1 MEKLSAEE
9 IVEEINSGATELD
22 LEVTQRNKHIIPLLI
37 FIFRIA
43 DNGIGAEGCKTISKA
58 LKASTSLT
66 KLNLAL
72 MQQDKHIQFYIF
84 NNKQ

>member
-1 MEKLSAEE
+1 MEKLSVEE
-9 IVEEINSGATELD
+9 IVEEINNGATELD
-22 LEVTQRNKHIIPLLI
+22 LEVTQHNKHILPLLI

-43 DNGIGAEGCKTISKA
+43 YNEIGAEGCKTISKA

-72 MQQDKHIQFYIF
+72 MQHNKHVQFYTF
-84 NNKQ
+84 NNK